1 MTIRETPDESRDTF
15 IVACS
20 LQKLALDDLASFGG
34 HWKTEPFASSETEP
48 GSRPQDF
55 GEMSSIL
62 ELSRGIALTD
72 DFAPVDN
79 LLAPVFVSR
88 SKDDD

>member
-1 MTIRETPDESRDTF
+1 M
-15 IVACS
+15 CN
-20 LQKLALDDLASFGG
+20 
-34 HWKTEPFASSETEP
+34 ASSETEP
-48 GSRPQDF
+48 GGQPQDH

-62 ELSRGIALTD
+62 ELSRGIELTD

-88 SKDDD
+88 GKDKDED